1 MFVDCRHDQTLD
13 FRQRKDVLCQS
24 IELGLGQHF
33 RQLTDTFNGSATGD
47 KTVGALGTF
56 AFGKVAFSVFEPFPA
71 VTELLDLLF
80 VRLLFIKQLLRSFVL
95 LHSLFVYLV
104 CCPIC
109 PILALSYPFQR
120 TVMPQVHQNPV
131 CRS

>member
-1 MFVDCRHDQTLD
+1 MFVDRRNNFVLNL
-13 FRQRKDVLCQS
+13 RQREYFFCQR
-24 IELGLGQHF
+24 IELGFGQHL
-33 RQLTDTFNGSATGD
+33 RQLANAFNGSAACD
-47 KTVGALGTF
+47 ETVGALGTF

-131 CRS
+131 CRR